1 MRPPPLV
8 LAFISVL
15 AAWLLLA
22 GAADAARVRLLSA
35 TVARVED
42 GDSLIAFSA
51 ERRLRI
57 RLLGIDAPEL
67 PHESAPGQPF
77 GPEAAAH
84 LAGMVRGK
92 TVRLETYGR
101 DRYNRL
107 LAVVRVDGESVNV
120 ALVRAGLAHVYRGE
134 TCRAYCAELESAE
147 REARQARAGLWSQ
160 PNPERPS
167 TYKRRFRQRG
177 MLS

>member
-67 PHESAPGQPF
+67 PHETAPGQPY
-77 GPEAAAH
+77 GPEAAAY
-84 LAGMVRGK
+84 LADLVGGK
-92 TVRLETYGR
+92 TVRVETYGR
-101 DRYNRL
+101 DRYNRVL
-107 LAVVRVDGESVNV
+107 GVLRVDGRSVNV
-120 ALVRAGLAHVYRGE
+120 EMVRAGLAHVYRGE
-134 TCRAYCAELESAE
+134 PCRAYCGDLEGAE
-147 REARQARAGLWSQ
+147 RQARQARTGLWSQ
-160 PNPERPS
+160 PSPESPFA
-167 TYKRRFRQRG
+167 YKRRLRLRG
-177 MLS
+177 ELP